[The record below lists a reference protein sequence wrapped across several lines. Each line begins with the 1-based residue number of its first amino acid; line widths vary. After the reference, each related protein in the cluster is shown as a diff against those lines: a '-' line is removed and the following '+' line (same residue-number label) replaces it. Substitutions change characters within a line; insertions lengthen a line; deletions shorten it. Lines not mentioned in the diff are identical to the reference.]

1 MEITTQPMQPD
12 HWESVREIYL
22 EGIATRNATFET
34 EAPSW
39 QTWDEKHLQCCR
51 FVALAGKEVCGWAAL
66 SPVSSRCVYCGVGEV
81 SVYVAARARGQGVG
95 RLLLERLISASE
107 RAGFWT
113 LQAGIFPENAASLAL
128 HKACGF
134 REVGRRE
141 HIGQLDGLWRD
152 TIFLERRSSV
162 VGI

>member
-1 MEITTQPMQPD
+1 MEITIQPMRPD

-39 QTWDEKHLQCCR
+39 QTWDEKHLKDCR
-51 FVALAGKEVCGWAAL
+51 LVALARNEVCGWVAL
-66 SPVSSRCVYCGVGEV
+66 SPVSSRCVYAGVGEH
-81 SVYVAARARGQGVG
+81 SIYVAARSRGQGVG
-95 RLLLERLISASE
+95 RKLLDILISSSE
-107 RAGFWT
+107 HAGFWT
-113 LQAGIFPENAASLAL
+113 LQTSIFPENTASLAL

-141 HIGQLDGLWRD
+141 RIGQLEGLWRD
-152 TIFLERRSSV
+152 TILLERRSSV